1 MNAVELAPEV
11 YAAGQ
16 IFEQDIKIAAD
27 HGVRTIINNRPDH
40 EEMGQP
46 LSVDLER
53 FAQSLGL
60 AYVHIPIVTVPPTDQ
75 EVDDFA
81 RIWEQLNKPIL
92 LFCCTG
98 ARSKALWQINKAH
111 DNN

>member
-1 MNAVELAPEV
+1 MKAVELAPEV

-46 LSVDLER
+46 LSVDL
-53 FAQSLGL
+53 ALLATGLGL
-60 AYVHIPIVTVPPTDQ
+60 KFTHIPVVTVPVT
-75 EVDDFA
+75 EEELADF
-81 RIWEQLNKPIL
+81 REIYEELDKPVL
-92 LFCCTG
+92 LFCRTG
-98 ARSKALWQINKAH
+98 SRSTALWQTYQTQ
-111 DNN
+111 DNT

>member
-1 MNAVELAPEV
+1 MKAVELAPEV

-27 HGVRTIINNRPDH
+27 HGVRTIINNRPDY

-46 LSVDLER
+46 LSVDLEL
-53 FAQSLGL
+53 FATSLGL
-60 AYVHIPIVTVPPTDQ
+60 KFAHIPVVTVPVT
-75 EVDDFA
+75 EEELADFREIYA
-81 RIWEQLNKPIL
+81 ELDKPVL
-92 LFCCTG
+92 LFCRTG

-111 DNN
+111 DSN